1 MQYVVFLSV
10 FARWA
15 HFEYSIDKGNW
26 KIKFMSLFR
35 AISKVSVFLFFNSF
49 LGIVNSAQA
58 NGACGINDSLQVKDI
73 AARVIKV
80 NDNKQRPFIV
90 VDKKKAEIYAFD
102 SGGILLSK
110 APILLGMA
118 IGDDLPIEIARL
130 PLSQIKQS
138 SRITP
143 AGRYIAE
150 LGKDTHGKD
159 VLWVDYAGNLAIHPV
174 INVPRQDRLERLNS
188 KTIEDNRISWGCIN
202 VPKLFFKNHILNNFS
217 RSKGMVYILPEVK
230 TIKDYLWF
238 EK

>member
-1 MQYVVFLSV
+1 MRV
-10 FARWA
+10 
-15 HFEYSIDKGNW
+15 N
-26 KIKFMSLFR
+26 KIKIMSFCRIIFGLSIYF
-35 AISKVSVFLFFNSF
+35 ILNCV
-49 LGIVNSAQA
+49 LGLVNSVQA
-58 NGACGINDSLQVKDI
+58 EDVYRKNESIQVKDVVE
-73 AARVIKV
+73 RVIKI
-80 NDNKQRPFIV
+80 NDNKQRPFII
-90 VDKKKAEIYAFD
+90 VDKKQAEIYVFD
-102 SGGILLSK
+102 STGIVLSK

-159 VLWVDYAGNLAIHPV
+159 VLWVDFAGNLAIHPV
-174 INVPRQDRLERLNS
+174 INVPKQDRLERLNS
-188 KTIEDNRISWGCIN
+188 ITIEDNRISWGCIN
-202 VPKLFFKNHILNNFS
+202 VPKIFFKKYILNIFS

-230 TIKDYLWF
+230 SIKDYLWF